1 MIALKK
7 NNLEFLFLFLITFG
21 YIFIYSLALPTKI
34 PNEYFSIPFKS
45 MVLLASLYLI
55 FLNFDNVIKRKW
67 TIICIGLFWL
77 FYAAKSY
84 YSFQNYTFTPEAKS
98 MQYWTYF
105 KIICVNL
112 IPSIAILSIKITKEM
127 AEKLMRLT
135 FHFLLIMIGI
145 SCLYT
150 IFISQTFSRATG
162 IFDRYYIT
170 TGHYGLCLMI
180 LSVFYYF
187 VNSKKIVK
195 PALGFLMGLFTVYI
209 SSARSPVLAAAVIIL
224 IMLLYIN
231 KLKYWLALAFFIL
244 IFVAGI
250 YFIRNS
256 SYATEYIVRL
266 YDAIF
271 EGNAYGRSYYLEKG
285 WEIFENNIL
294 FGGRT
299 LFENW
304 MYPHNIF
311 VEVPMAMGITGG
323 ILLIL
328 YFKDLWKFRLEYIKQ
343 NIFYLPY
350 FLFFIQYW
358 VLVQTSYCI
367 FDNVEFWC
375 FAAVIIS
382 IILFCYDEKIKSND
396 SRGNATGNY

>member
-1 MIALKK
+1 MILLKK
-7 NNLEFLFLFLITFG
+7 NNLEFVFLFLVTFG
-21 YIFIYSLALPTKI
+21 YLFIYSLALPVKI
-34 PNEYFSIPFKS
+34 PNVYFSIPFKS
-45 MVLLASLYLI
+45 IVFLTSLYLI
-55 FLNFDNVIKRKW
+55 FQNFDNIKKRKW
-67 TIICIGLFWL
+67 TIAFISMFWF
-77 FYAAKSY
+77 FYAFKSY
-84 YSFQNYTFTPEAKS
+84 YSFQNYTFVPEAKS

-105 KIICVNL
+105 KIIFVNL
-112 IPSIAILSIKITKEM
+112 IPSIAILSITITKKM
-127 AEKLMRLT
+127 AEKLVRLS
-135 FHFLLIMIGI
+135 FHFLLIIIGI

-150 IFISQTFSRATG
+150 ILITQNFSRSTG

-187 VNSKKIVK
+187 VNRKKIVK
-195 PALGFLMGLFTVYI
+195 PTLGFLMGLFTICI
-209 SSARSPVLAAAVIIL
+209 SSARSPILAAAVIML
-224 IMLLYIN
+224 VMLLYIN
-231 KLKYWLALAFFIL
+231 KLKYWLALVFFIL

-250 YFIRNS
+250 YFIRHS

-271 EGNAYGRSYYLEKG
+271 EGNAYGRSYYLGKG
-285 WEIFENNIL
+285 WEIFENNIF

-311 VEVPMAMGITGG
+311 VEVPMAMGVTGG

-328 YFKDLWKFRLEYIKQ
+328 YFKDLWKFKLEYIKQ

-350 FLFFIQYW
+350 FLFFIQYL
-358 VLVQTSYCI
+358 VLIQTSYCI